1 MPSALR
7 RISDTRAL
15 FQLCRAV
22 IYAQDRTMTDDGVR
36 ATRLLLATRFVRSI
50 GQGALAVDFALY
62 LRALDWSAVAISAL
76 LSAALMCGVVLTLFA
91 GPLSDRGGRKPFL
104 FVYEAAQALAGVTAL
119 MSVQPWLL
127 CAAALVGGFGRGG
140 NGGAGPF
147 GPVEQ
152 AWLAQAV
159 APMRRGPV
167 YSLNAALGFLGNAV
181 GAILAATPS
190 GLHAAMPDALAYR
203 PLFLLFAAG
212 SLLCCVLIARTPDA
226 EATKSHSHLAVNPTQ
241 GVERQENRLVL
252 RLMIANLLN
261 GAGIGATGPLIAYW
275 FAVRF
280 GKGPAE
286 IGPLMAGGF
295 LMAAIASVATGWMTK
310 WLGMVRAVVAMRVV
324 GLALLV
330 ALPLSPSFGLAAS
343 LYMLRT
349 MFNRGTTGAR
359 SALNVSIVR
368 PHRRGFAASMGN
380 VSMQVPRAVSPM
392 LTGILF
398 AANNLALPFF
408 IGAVFQAAYL
418 AMYYSSFRCIDAAI
432 SQHDTA
438 GMPAATGGLA
448 DTQPPR

>member
-1 MPSALR
+1 MMA
-7 RISDTRAL
+7 
-15 FQLCRAV
+15 
-22 IYAQDRTMTDDGVR
+22 YAR
-36 ATRLLLATRFVRSI
+36 TRLLLAIRFVRSI

-62 LRALDWSAVAISAL
+62 LRALGWSAVAISAL
-76 LSAALMCGVVLTLFA
+76 LSAALMSGVVLTLFA
-91 GPLSDRGGRKPFL
+91 GPLSDRGGRRRFL
-104 FVYEAAQALAGVTAL
+104 FAYEAAQALAGVAAL
-119 MSVQPWLL
+119 MSAQPWLL
-127 CAAALVGGFGRGG
+127 GAAALVGGFGRGG

-159 APMRRGPV
+159 TPLRRGPV

-181 GAILAATPS
+181 GAVLAATPS
-190 GLHAAMPDALAYR
+190 SLHAIMPGAVSYR

-212 SLLCCVLIARTPDA
+212 SLLCCVLIARTPDT
-226 EATKSHSHLAVNPTQ
+226 EANQPQPRLAANPAYGLEQ
-241 GVERQENRLVL
+241 RENRLIL
-252 RLMIANLLN
+252 RLVIANLFN
-261 GAGIGATGPLIAYW
+261 GAGIGATGPMIAYW

-280 GKGPAE
+280 GEGPAE

-295 LMAAIASVATGWMTK
+295 LMAAVASVVTGS
-310 WLGMVRAVVAMRVV
+310 LSRLVGMVRAVVAMRII

-359 SALNVSIVR
+359 SALNISIVR

-380 VSMQVPRAVSPM
+380 VSMQVPRAVSPL

-408 IGAVFQAAYL
+408 IGAAFQAAYL
-418 AMYYSSFRCIDAAI
+418 AMYYSSFRQVDV
-432 SQHDTA
+432 
-438 GMPAATGGLA
+438 GLA
-448 DTQPPR
+448 QTNAESLTGQDTSTRRQSTASVKRPNQSARLSA